1 MPRRLYIRTNA
12 FFPLRGYPTWVG
24 AEMAKLLSLGTNQ
37 GEKGAHLRNALR
49 MIESNGLANI
59 VALSHVYETAPWGK
73 VDQPWFWN
81 LGAEIETAREPLELL
96 NGLKSIEQR
105 LGRGPAE
112 KWGPRIIDIDIVLW
126 DDVVLECD
134 GLTLP
139 HPEFRQRAFVLVP
152 LAEIAPDV
160 VDPVTRQTV
169 RELAERPEAAGE
181 VKRLH
186 RIALQ

>member
-1 MPRRLYIRTNA
+1 
-12 FFPLRGYPTWVG
+12 
-24 AEMAKLLSLGTNQ
+24 MAILVLLGSNQ
-37 GEKGAHLRNALR
+37 GDRGAYLRNALR
-49 MIESNGLANI
+49 MIELERLANI
-59 VALSHVYETAPWGK
+59 VVLSHVYETAPWGRA
-73 VDQPWFWN
+73 DQPWFWN

-112 KWGPRIIDIDIVLW
+112 KWGPRIIDIDIILW
-126 DDVVLECD
+126 DDCVMTSA

-139 HPEFRQRAFVLVP
+139 HPEFRRRAFVLVP

-160 VDPVTRQTV
+160 VDPVTGQTV
-169 RELAERPEAAGE
+169 AELAARPEAAGE

-186 RIALQ
+186 RIAME